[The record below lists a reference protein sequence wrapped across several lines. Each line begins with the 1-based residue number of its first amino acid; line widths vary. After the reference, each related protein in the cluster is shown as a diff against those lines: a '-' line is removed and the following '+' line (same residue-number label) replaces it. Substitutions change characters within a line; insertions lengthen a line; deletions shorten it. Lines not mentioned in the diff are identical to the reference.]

1 MEFDAVVAQPFRD
14 FECILR
20 AAENSVAAR
29 DDDVVAAPDFSQK
42 PTACFALLK
51 RHSAGDARV
60 REVVSRRWQPMRV
73 TVARDSG
80 FLVGKRMSLSCL
92 LIRGHAAVPECSRR
106 LRRLRLFSSCHC
118 VILLYLSN
126 TDMSRS
132 IAL

>member
-42 PTACFALLK
+42 PTACFALLQ
-51 RHSAGDARV
+51 RDGARDARV
-60 REVVSRRWQPMRV
+60 REVGGRSGQTVRL

-80 FLVGKRMSLSCL
+80 FLVGKRMSLSRL
-92 LIRGHAAVPECSRR
+92 LICGHPAGSERSRR
-106 LRRLRLFSSCHC
+106 LRCLRL
-118 VILLYLSN
+118 
-126 TDMSRS
+126 
-132 IAL
+132 